1 MTSLSA
7 RLLSLVAM
15 VLSFDSLRL
24 SMAALEKMGVRGNK
38 ALQAFTVIEIMG
50 DWVNWDKAKMK
61 LQGWKVQESVQ
72 KK

>member
-1 MTSLSA
+1 
-7 RLLSLVAM
+7 M

-50 DWVNWDKAKMK
+50 DWEDEATW
-61 LQGWKVQESVQ
+61 LESSGECSEKVTWAEEAIWAEETTGTEEA
-72 KK
+72 